1 VTPQAPPPTPVK
13 LAQRLG
19 ELRGIQRR
27 LHQEQTRDQVELAA
41 VKARIELYP
50 KVAAAL
56 QSLSEKLFQE
66 LLGTL
71 EQKLTIALQEV
82 LGQPLTFHAEASADQ
97 RSGVTVE
104 LKLKMAGKD
113 VSIMDGS
120 GGSVAN
126 VLSVGLRLF
135 ALASLDPAK
144 HARVLILD
152 EPDCWLRPDL
162 VPRLAKIIADAG
174 RALGFQVILIS
185 HHDINVFRPL
195 ADRIIQLEPSASGVI
210 VRHIDPHHPADPGES

>member
-1 VTPQAPPPTPVK
+1 MTPQAPPPTPVK

-27 LHQEQTRDQVELAA
+27 LHQEQTRDQSELAA

-126 VLSVGLRLF
+126 VLSVGLRMF

-195 ADRIIQLEPSASGVI
+195 ADRIIQLQPSPSGVT
-210 VRHIDPHHPADPGES
+210 VQHIDPQQPADPGES

>member
-1 VTPQAPPPTPVK
+1 MTQQAPLPTPVK

-27 LHQEQTRDQVELAA
+27 LHQEQARDHVELAA
-41 VKARIELYP
+41 VKGRIELYP

-56 QSLSEKLFQE
+56 QSLSETLFQE

-71 EQKLTIALQEV
+71 EKKLTIALQEV

-126 VLSVGLRLF
+126 VLSVGLRMF

-195 ADRIIQLEPSASGVI
+195 ADRIIQLQPGTEGVT
-210 VRHIDPHHPADPGES
+210 VQHIDPHRPADPGEA